1 MATASNITFDAAVSP
16 IKISRTIITTPS
28 LPEITND
35 TIMPQSSLQEVC
47 MAIKLQMEVDLAHQY
62 RAFFKETERQPSAE
76 TVKSY
81 IQMATETAQT
91 AVTSQLQG
99 TVITDITRRM
109 NEMMLKV
116 SREASKISTSAHEET
131 EPAHFTT
138 LNKVVGE
145 LAGLNVDMT
154 ATRRI
159 LAACAEEKKRL
170 TAQLRHDVQITLA
183 NETQATGV
191 CTWVVP

>member
-62 RAFFKETERQPSAE
+62 RAFFKEQTRQPSEE

-159 LAACAEEKKRL
+159 LAACAEEKL
-170 TAQLRHDVQITLA
+170 SLIHI
-183 NETQATGV
+183 
-191 CTWVVP
+191 

>member
-16 IKISRTIITTPS
+16 IKQYRTIITTPS

-47 MAIKLQMEVDLAHQY
+47 MAIKLQMEVDLAQQY
-62 RAFFKETERQPSAE
+62 RAFFKELDKQPSTE

-109 NEMMLKV
+109 NEMRSENYADMLTKCLPGTTI
-116 SREASKISTSAHEET
+116 RHLRPGLTGYQPHP
-131 EPAHFTT
+131 EPPTPSP
-138 LNKVVGE
+138 
-145 LAGLNVDMT
+145 D
-154 ATRRI
+154 
-159 LAACAEEKKRL
+159 
-170 TAQLRHDVQITLA
+170 
-183 NETQATGV
+183 
-191 CTWVVP
+191 